1 MYQRR
6 TQGEPDPDSV
16 FTQAYSL
23 YQACR
28 KSGTWAKLVMECGVD
43 GEEVFSFSSK
53 RISVPTYSTL
63 TSRIPANPSSIFSKR
78 KSPSKQKKDRVKW
91 RAWLERK
98 LEESKEPCREENSSQ
113 SGACEAPPPT
123 SNSSYVPVN
132 SVNVQCEDTAAAR
145 CTIHLQGDHGNISNP
160 LPHPVHQTSRPAG
173 GDEDMDQEIS
183 VDRDCTDPRG
193 NGEEGGTIVPTPPT
207 RILRSQSRS
216 RSETPSRANTPP
228 NPATP
233 PTHRGRI
240 PATPTPNTQ
249 KGVRFMAMP
258 RSEFIALSK
267 EKKKKPPPLSQ
278 EK

>member
-6 TQGEPDPDSV
+6 TQGEPNPDTV
-16 FTQAYSL
+16 FSQVYSL

-28 KSGTWAKLVMECGVD
+28 KSGTWAKLVLECGEN
-43 GEEVFSFSSK
+43 GEELFSFSSK
-53 RISVPTYSTL
+53 RFSGQTNSTL
-63 TSRIPANPSSIFSKR
+63 TSNIPLNPSSVSSKR
-78 KSPSKQKKDRVKW
+78 KTPSKQKKDRVKW
-91 RAWLERK
+91 REWLKRK
-98 LEESKEPCREENSSQ
+98 LEESKEPCREDNSSQ
-113 SGACEAPPPT
+113 SGACVAPPPT
-123 SNSSYVPVN
+123 SNSSYVPVPI
-132 SVNVQCEDTAAAR
+132 VNVQCEDTAAAR

-207 RILRSQSRS
+207 RILRSQSLS